1 MIYKDDCSPCHSTM
15 LLAIHMF
22 LMDLA
27 PEMLLFLAEQVID
40 VPNNVRRNAAKEVIR
55 IIMLRQYTNHFEVS
69 PIQMN
74 PLIPIL

>member
-1 MIYKDDCSPCHSTM
+1 M